1 MIHPCITI
9 PVRPSCSKRQ
19 PGYCEERLVS
29 EPASPLS
36 NDVGPKLTL
45 GLSSFH
51 CKLRIGTLQRLNG
64 NVFANTKW
72 KSLPQ
77 LLHKSKPIKFKRGVP
92 RILGT
97 PTSKFSR
104 LSPGDL
110 ILVWM
115 HGLLI
120 IYFRFYPFTFLWFN
134 FLNSKL
140 VPQLFIKPTFINY
153 FHTPGSVLGLKKTMS
168 S

>member
-36 NDVGPKLTL
+36 NAVGPKLTL

-64 NVFANTKW
+64 NVFANTVNGKAYHNC
-72 KSLPQ
+72 SINLN
-77 LLHKSKPIKFKRGVP
+77 LLSSSVGYQGSWEHP
-92 RILGT
+92 L
-97 PTSKFSR
+97 
-104 LSPGDL
+104 
-110 ILVWM
+110 
-115 HGLLI
+115 
-120 IYFRFYPFTFLWFN
+120 
-134 FLNSKL
+134 LNSL
-140 VPQLFIKPTFINY
+140 DYLQGTL
-153 FHTPGSVLGLKKTMS
+153 SWSECMAS
-168 S
+168 